1 MERYNR
7 PAKQP
12 TTQQEKRLT
21 NIEHVLQNP
30 LKIDLKSIKKQAQI
44 HLKGSLGPL
53 WAPKGCHRNEGVF
66 LGPLFIDF
74 CSILETLWAPIFD
87 PFDHLWAIGAP
98 LDPSWEGSEKAT
110 VFLSLWEPPRTSQY
124 GVRTINSISNSRSP
138 KQFLSFLNH
147 F

>member
-1 MERYNR
+1 MFVERPVPSLTLLIRHHALRRFPVPYV
-7 PAKQP
+7 
-12 TTQQEKRLT
+12 TTGSGKRLN
-21 NIEHVLQNP
+21 NIENVLQNP
-30 LKIDLKSIKKQAQI
+30 LKIDLKSIKKRPQI

-66 LGPLFIDF
+66 LGPLFFDF

-110 VFLSLWEPPRTSQY
+110 VFLSLWEPPQDLP
-124 GVRTINSISNSRSP
+124 IWRSYS
-138 KQFLSFLNH
+138 K
-147 F
+147 